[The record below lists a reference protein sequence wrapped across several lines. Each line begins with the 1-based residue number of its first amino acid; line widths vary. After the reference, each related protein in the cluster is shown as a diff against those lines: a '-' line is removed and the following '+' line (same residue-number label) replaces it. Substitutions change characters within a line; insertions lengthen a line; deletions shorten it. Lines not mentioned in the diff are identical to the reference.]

1 MVSEGGT
8 HTPAASTADR
18 GRSPRVFLLSPA
30 WLGGK
35 RAGLLLRDGASFD
48 LALRI
53 RDGGA
58 PLGEVMSFV
67 SGLYFRGKLAYA
79 RAFAA
84 APPGAAGAL
93 VILPQGGLAP
103 VDVPVTRRELEQQ
116 GTGDIEVSDPV
127 FRDGLL
133 AAARLVAQRLEPGGR
148 AVLLGSIATDRYCA
162 PLLEALGDRLHFPA
176 AFVGRGDNSRGGLML
191 RAARSGDELDYI
203 PVAGATRKGPRPP
216 RLPRLPRRQE
226 QAG

>member
-1 MVSEGGT
+1 MVSEGGE
-8 HTPAASTADR
+8 HTRTARSAER
-18 GRSPRVFLLSPA
+18 GAVPRIFLLSPA

-35 RAGLLLRDGASFD
+35 RAGLLLRRGARFD

-53 RDGGA
+53 QDQCA

-79 RAFAA
+79 RAFAS
-84 APPGAAGAL
+84 PPRGAVGAL

-103 VDVPVTRRELEQQ
+103 VDQPVTRDQLEQQ
-116 GTGDIEVSDPV
+116 GARDIDASDPV
-127 FRDGLL
+127 YRDGLL
-133 AAARLVAQRLEPGGR
+133 AAARLVAQLLEPGGQ

-162 PLLEALGDRLHFPA
+162 PLLEALGARLHFPA

-203 PVAGATRKGPRPP
+203 PVAGATRNGPRPP
-216 RLPRLPRRQE
+216 RLPQRRQ
-226 QAG
+226 QTG

>member
-1 MVSEGGT
+1 MVSEGGK
-8 HTPAASTADR
+8 HTRTARSADR
-18 GRSPRVFLLSPA
+18 GAVPRIFLLSPA

-35 RAGLLLRDGASFD
+35 RAGLLLRRGARFD

-53 RDGGA
+53 QDGGA

-79 RAFAA
+79 RAFAS
-84 APPGAAGAL
+84 PPRGAAGAL

-103 VDVPVTRRELEQQ
+103 VDQPVTRDELEQQ
-116 GTGDIEVSDPV
+116 GARDIDASDPV
-127 FRDGLL
+127 YRSGLL
-133 AAARLVAQRLEPGGR
+133 AAARLVAQLLEPGGQ

-162 PLLEALGDRLHFPA
+162 PLLEAFGERLHFPA

-203 PVAGATRKGPRPP
+203 PVAGATRNGPRPP
-216 RLPRLPRRQE
+216 RLPRLSRHRQE
-226 QAG
+226 AG